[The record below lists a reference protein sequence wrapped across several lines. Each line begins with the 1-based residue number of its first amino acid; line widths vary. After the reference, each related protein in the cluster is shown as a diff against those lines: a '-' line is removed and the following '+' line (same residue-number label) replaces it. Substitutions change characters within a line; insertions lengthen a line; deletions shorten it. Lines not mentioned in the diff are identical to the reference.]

1 MIDDMINIICSD
13 DILKK
18 KLIFRN
24 QKFAA
29 NANIFEKIAD
39 LINQRAV

>member
-1 MIDDMINIICSD
+1 MINIICSD
-13 DILKK
+13 GILKK

-39 LINQRAV
+39 LINQKAV

>member
-1 MIDDMINIICSD
+1 MIDDMINIIYSD

-24 QKFAA
+24 QNFAA
-29 NANIFEKIAD
+29 NTNIFEKIAD